1 MQSDYGEK
9 LGTAEREEERNK
21 QRKKGSR
28 QLRPNGGWGRVM
40 RGGSLASI
48 INWKI
53 QNEKKERKKEMA
65 LEVSS
70 SHEETFGYPQLCE
83 GRRWT
88 MSRLLSVS

>member
-1 MQSDYGEK
+1 VQSDYGEK

-53 QNEKKERKKEMA
+53 QNEKKRKKKGNG
-65 LEVSS
+65 LGS
-70 SHEETFGYPQLCE
+70 FII
-83 GRRWT
+83 
-88 MSRLLSVS
+88 SRGNIWISPTL